1 MFSEEAP
8 FVEFGPAV
16 YGLGLTTSS
25 YQGHEVR
32 QTLRLASAPTNM
44 IKFIEHG
51 GLALVS
57 GDECG
62 LKVISDAVVAGL
74 LLSHHSLPQLWS
86 WYRVIRE

>member
-44 IKFIEHG
+44 IQFIEHG

-57 GDECG
+57 GM
-62 LKVISDAVVAGL
+62 SVA
-74 LLSHHSLPQLWS
+74 
-86 WYRVIRE
+86 